1 MSNVNFLKNYFDKNK
16 TQLLDDFFTFLRF
29 ESISTD
35 SAYKSQV
42 LDCAN
47 WLAKYIK
54 DSGMQVELW
63 DTVRYPVIFAE
74 WKDTSKDLPTV
85 LIYFHYDV
93 QPIDPIE
100 LWTSPPFEPTL
111 RDGEIYA
118 RGAMDDKGQAF
129 YVIAALKA
137 LLEKDGR
144 LPVNVKLC
152 IEGEEECGS
161 QGIKSV
167 LEQKASQLRADH
179 FFVVDL
185 GIHAMDKPAVTLGIR
200 GICTFSVELKG
211 SSTDLHSGTHG
222 GVAYNPLH
230 ALVDILA
237 KMRAPDGKILIP
249 GFYDDVETLTK
260 EEKSQ
265 LDLSFDLE
273 EYKQFFGGLPNGGEK
288 SFSPIESSWLRPT
301 LEVNGIGGGYSGE
314 GFKTVIPAKASA
326 KISCRLVPNM
336 NPDKISKSVIDF
348 IKSNVPEGMEVNIH
362 ADGQGA
368 ALRTPLDTPG
378 VKAVKQAFEE
388 VTKHT
393 TSYILSGGSIPI
405 AEKLA
410 NAASAK
416 TVLFGYGL
424 PGDNL
429 HAPNEHFGVERI
441 KLGMATV
448 GRALEIIGQK

>member
-1 MSNVNFLKNYFDKNK
+1 MNISDYLKNYFDKNSTK
-16 TQLLDDFFTFLRF
+16 LLEDFFTFLRF

-35 SAYKSQV
+35 SAYKSSV

-47 WLAKYIK
+47 WLANYIK
-54 DSGMQVELW
+54 ESGMDVELW
-63 DTVRYPVIFAE
+63 ETVRYPVVFAE
-74 WKDTSKDLPTV
+74 WKDKTKNLPTV

-93 QPIDPIE
+93 QPVDPIE
-100 LWTSPPFEPTL
+100 LWDNPPFQPTL
-111 RDGEIYA
+111 KDGEIYA

-137 LLEKDGR
+137 MLEKDGK

-167 LEQKASQLRADH
+167 LKDKASQLKADH

-200 GICTFSVELKG
+200 GICTFTVELTG

-230 ALVDILA
+230 ALVEILG
-237 KMRAPDGKILIP
+237 KMRSADGKVLIP
-249 GFYDDVETLTK
+249 GFYDDVEILTE

-273 EYKQFFGGLPNGGEK
+273 EYKHFFGGLPNGGEK
-288 SFSPIESSWLRPT
+288 GFTPIESSWLRPT
-301 LEVNGIGGGYSGE
+301 LEINGIGGGYSGE
-314 GFKTVIPAKASA
+314 GFKTVIPAKATA

-336 NPDKISKSVIDF
+336 NPEKISNSIIEF
-348 IKSNVPEGMEVNIH
+348 IKANTPEGMNVEIH

-378 VKAVKQAFEE
+378 VKAVKEAFED
-388 VTKHT
+388 VTGHK

-405 AEKLA
+405 AAKLGAAA
-410 NAASAK
+410 NAK

-448 GRALEIIGQK
+448 GKALEILGK

>member
-1 MSNVNFLKNYFDKNK
+1 MSSVDFLKNYFDKNK
-16 TQLLDDFFTFLRF
+16 TKLLEDFFTFLRF
-29 ESISTD
+29 QSISTD
-35 SAYKSQV
+35 SAYASEV
-42 LDCAN
+42 LDCAK
-47 WLAKYIK
+47 WLAKYAGS
-54 DSGMQVELW
+54 SGMQVELW
-63 DTVRYPVIFAE
+63 ETVRYPVIFAE
-74 WKDTSKDLPTV
+74 WKDKTKDLPTV

-93 QPIDPIE
+93 QPVDPIE
-100 LWTSPPFEPTL
+100 LWTYPPFEPTL
-111 RDGEIYA
+111 VDGEIYA

-129 YVIAALKA
+129 YVIAALNA
-137 LLEKDGR
+137 MLERDGK

-167 LEQKASQLRADH
+167 LEEKASQLKADH

-185 GIHAMDKPAVTLGIR
+185 GIHALDKPAVTLGIR
-200 GICTFSVELKG
+200 GITTVTVELKG
-211 SSTDLHSGTHG
+211 SNTDLHSGTHG

-230 ALVDILA
+230 ALVEILS
-237 KMRAPDGKILIP
+237 KMRDSDGKVLIP
-249 GFYDDVETLTK
+249 GFYDNVIEISEAEKK
-260 EEKSQ
+260 E

-273 EYKQFFGGLPNGGEK
+273 EYKQLFGGLPNGGEK
-288 SFSPIESSWLRPT
+288 NYSPIESSWTRPT
-301 LEVNGIGGGYSGE
+301 LEINGIGGGYSGE
-314 GFKTVIPAKASA
+314 GFKTVIPAKATA

-336 NPDKISKSVIDF
+336 DPSKITNSVIEF
-348 IKSNVPEGMEVNIH
+348 IKARIPEGIEVNIH
-362 ADGQGA
+362 ADGEGA
-368 ALRTPLDTPG
+368 ALITPINTPG

-388 VTKHT
+388 VTGHK

-405 AEKLA
+405 AEKLG
-410 NAASAK
+410 NAANAK

-448 GRALEIIGQK
+448 GRALELIGK